1 MPQSWS
7 IWSSRSPY
15 IPSFGI
21 SNKCSMLIF
30 AVLAST
36 LSSLVVVT
44 RVSFSIVGLKVEA
57 FWVYECLGVGRK
69 RLEFTKIVKSF
80 TSWGRR
86 KFLKVFLDYEMT
98 PVQILEGK
106 CPMDLSFKGYIVI
119 VCTLH
124 VICHVQCIGCYIF
137 IFMLHIY
144 LFHLIWLWCSWCWE
158 IVKNIIF
165 FVEPLKTFIFK
176 LFFRIT
182 SNDVRILT

>member
-1 MPQSWS
+1 MPYSWS
-7 IWSSRSPY
+7 FWSSRSPY

-106 CPMDLSFKGYIVI
+106 CHVECLEWLIMYDYLLWMTQQRTFVITYQNDLISPKPY
-119 VCTLH
+119 
-124 VICHVQCIGCYIF
+124 
-137 IFMLHIY
+137 
-144 LFHLIWLWCSWCWE
+144 
-158 IVKNIIF
+158 
-165 FVEPLKTFIFK
+165 
-176 LFFRIT
+176 
-182 SNDVRILT
+182 